1 MIKALKRHLVSL
13 DEAIEYEELSD
24 TAYLHNYTYLVRER
38 RLVAK
43 TISKRSRSYAAKITR
58 SLSLHALKPKGLSRM
73 QTTPIFPVLKTVIS
87 LDTAV
92 IDGFVSARRA
102 TAFSV

>member
-43 TISKRSRSYAAKITR
+43 TIKKLEKLTERRNFHERKHSRKDQEV
-58 SLSLHALKPKGLSRM
+58 M
-73 QTTPIFPVLKTVIS
+73 QQ
-87 LDTAV
+87 
-92 IDGFVSARRA
+92 R
-102 TAFSV
+102 